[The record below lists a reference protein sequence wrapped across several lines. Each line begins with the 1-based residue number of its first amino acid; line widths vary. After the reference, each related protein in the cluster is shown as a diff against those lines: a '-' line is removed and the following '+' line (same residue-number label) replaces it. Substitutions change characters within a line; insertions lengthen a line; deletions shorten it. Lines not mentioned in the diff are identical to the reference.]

1 MSDCEKVTIIEGDVE
16 EDVSETSV
24 VDLGEETSGAV
35 EDENGPGVET
45 VPAALTNPTG
55 KLYIELPVHLLK
67 YYCTSTRC
75 YIGTMIDWTLYSLS
89 INELSKGDPNSTS
102 EILL

>member
-45 VPAALTNPTG
+45 VHAALTNPTG
-55 KLYIELPVHLLK
+55 KLYI
-67 YYCTSTRC
+67 
-75 YIGTMIDWTLYSLS
+75 
-89 INELSKGDPNSTS
+89 
-102 EILL
+102 